1 LQDRSNRQ
9 EALTW
14 AIDSVARLP
23 PPPADDRCR
32 MFCWPLAEAEARDCS
47 SAARTYA
54 LELLRMFCDH
64 QPAKA
69 TVILLRHRPEVGMR
83 IVSD

>member
-1 LQDRSNRQ
+1 
-9 EALTW
+9 
-14 AIDSVARLP
+14 
-23 PPPADDRCR
+23 